1 MPAILVVRRALA
13 GGGVPT
19 LPVPGRLYGDWRHPN
34 DQLRRVWPRR
44 RPNCPRPAPAA
55 KGLDGQSVLKRSCN
69 LSFFSVALREAFPW
83 FICFRHTSDYSIDLI
98 FEGASGFCDDLLPC
112 HDILSFFSV
121 LLTLS

>member
-1 MPAILVVRRALA
+1 MTTRENQDVQDNIPPAADTA
-13 GGGVPT
+13 PSAAK
-19 LPVPGRLYGDWRHPN
+19 
-34 DQLRRVWPRR
+34 Q
-44 RPNCPRPAPAA
+44 PAPAA